1 MSFTSTS
8 ISAANVYSLSASY
21 LYDDKINLNPLLYN
35 YDNGYSFYHHNIFNG
50 TKDLRFTNES
60 FFAITSSVSIE
71 NILDDTVYIDPTN
84 LVIYTA
90 LQASNGKYISNVN
103 NTLYAI
109 SDTIGASEFFRIT
122 RTTEGNFTISQNN
135 LYATVVTDNNIFNI
149 TLQEKLTPDTDNIQK
164 FVFYADGSSDT
175 FIIKTLFKM
184 DNWATYDSNLSTID
198 RFLSYYDGDASNV
211 IKSVGMIVDSHYV
224 DENNYKF
231 TVTND
236 LNMFAIGFDGKI
248 KWVKYYNEL
257 LNKFFNKT
265 VDIKEV
271 ISDVTNNYL
280 VEYPYKTKIDLGT
293 NRTGT
298 MKLNLLG
305 LKNVMTPEYAYGV
318 KKE

>member
-1 MSFTSTS
+1 
-8 ISAANVYSLSASY
+8 
-21 LYDDKINLNPLLYN
+21 
-35 YDNGYSFYHHNIFNG
+35 
-50 TKDLRFTNES
+50 
-60 FFAITSSVSIE
+60 
-71 NILDDTVYIDPTN
+71 
-84 LVIYTA
+84 
-90 LQASNGKYISNVN
+90 
-103 NTLYAI
+103 
-109 SDTIGASEFFRIT
+109 
-122 RTTEGNFTISQNN
+122 
-135 LYATVVTDNNIFNI
+135 
-149 TLQEKLTPDTDNIQK
+149 
-164 FVFYADGSSDT
+164 
-175 FIIKTLFKM
+175 M